1 MDNQQPSDNSL
12 FYKKPHKGMGFV
24 YKYTSP
30 SGKNYIGQ
38 TINSLADRAKSI
50 KKLLSEMEN
59 LRDIIGELLKVQ
71 RLSAHK
77 TPWDSAR
84 HLEKR

>member
-38 TINSLADRAKSI
+38 TISSLADRAKSI
-50 KKLLSEMEN
+50 KKAIERNGKSAGYYW
-59 LRDIIGELLKVQ
+59 RIIEGSTTKC
-71 RLSAHK
+71 
-77 TPWDSAR
+77 P
-84 HLEKR
+84 